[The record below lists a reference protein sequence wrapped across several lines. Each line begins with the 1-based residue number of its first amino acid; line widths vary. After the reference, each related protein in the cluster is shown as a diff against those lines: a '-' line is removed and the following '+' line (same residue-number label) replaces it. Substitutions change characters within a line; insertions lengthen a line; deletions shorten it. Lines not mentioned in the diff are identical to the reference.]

1 MKKIVFLVIGLATIF
16 GLTCNSSSVKQ
27 AVVSQK
33 DSPKKMQDFVINISK
48 YTRKFDTN
56 FIIIPQNGEELAYTN
71 GDISKKPNE
80 NYLKAIDG
88 FGIEE
93 LFYNETFKPN
103 EYRIGILQK
112 LKDQKTIL
120 VSEFVNDSSF
130 VKDAQNKNENE
141 GFISFIRTKEN
152 YHYSIIPEKIHHENN
167 NDISSLKEVK
177 NFLYLINNSNFYS
190 KSKFLEAISNTN
202 YDLIFI
208 DLYHNGVLFKK
219 EEIEKLKQK
228 KNGGKR
234 LVVCYMNIGAAEKYR
249 NYWKRDW
256 TLGNPSWL
264 KKKYDGYDNEFWV
277 EYWNKD
283 WQKIIYGNDDSYAKK
298 IIDAGFNGIYLDNIE
313 AYYFL
318 YNE

>member
-1 MKKIVFLVIGLATIF
+1 MKKVIFLVIGLATI
-16 GLTCNSSSVKQ
+16 LVITCNSSTATQ
-27 AVVSQK
+27 VVSNQK
-33 DSPKKMQDFVINISK
+33 DTSKKMQDFVINISK
-48 YTRKFDTN
+48 YARKFDAD
-56 FIIIPQNGEELAYTN
+56 FIIIPQNGEELAFIGAN
-71 GDISKKPNE
+71 PDKKLNTTFL
-80 NYLKAIDG
+80 NAING

-103 EYRIGILQK
+103 EYRIGLLQK
-112 LKDQKTIL
+112 IKDQKTIL
-120 VSEFVNDSSF
+120 VSEYVNDTTI
-130 VKDAQNKNENE
+130 VNDAHNKNSNE
-141 GFISFIRTKEN
+141 GFISFIRTKDN
-152 YHYSIIPEKIHHENN
+152 YHYSIIPKKINNENSEN
-167 NDISSLKEVK
+167 ITSLKDVK

-190 KSKFLEAISNTN
+190 KSGFLEAISNTN

-219 EEIEKLKQK
+219 EEIERLKQK

-264 KKKYDGYDNEFWV
+264 KKKYDGYDQEVWV
-277 EYWNKD
+277 EFWNKD
-283 WQKIIYGNDDSYAKK
+283 WQKIVYGNDQSYLAK
-298 IIDAGFNGIYLDNIE
+298 ILEAGYDGAYLDNVE

-318 YNE
+318 YND

>member
-16 GLTCNSSSVKQ
+16 GLTCNSSSIKQ

-93 LFYNETFKPN
+93 LFYNETLKPN

-112 LKDQKTIL
+112 LKDQKSIL

-130 VKDAQNKNENE
+130 VKDAQNKNEKE

-152 YHYSIIPEKIHHENN
+152 YHYSIIPEKIHHENS

-219 EEIEKLKQK
+219 EDIEKLKQK

-249 NYWKRDW
+249 SYWKRDW

-277 EYWNKD
+277 EYWDKD
-283 WQKIIYGNDDSYAKK
+283 WQEIIYGNDNSYAKK
-298 IIDAGFNGIYLDNIE
+298 IIDAGFNGVYLDNIE

>member
-1 MKKIVFLVIGLATIF
+1 MKKIIFLIVGATAIF
-16 GLTCNSSSVKQ
+16 GLTCNSSSVTQ
-27 AVVSQK
+27 AIVNQK
-33 DSPKKMQDFVINISK
+33 NASKKMQDFVINISK
-48 YTRKFDTN
+48 YTRNFDDN

-71 GDISKKPNE
+71 ADISKPLNE

-93 LFYNETFKPN
+93 LFYNETYKPN
-103 EYRIGILQK
+103 NYRIGILKK
-112 LKDQKTIL
+112 LKDQKAIF
-120 VSEFVNDSSF
+120 VSEFVNDSSL
-130 VKDAQNKNENE
+130 VNEAQKNNNQE
-141 GFISFIRTKEN
+141 GFVSFIRTKDN
-152 YHYSIIPEKIHHENN
+152 YHYAVIPEKIQGENS
-167 NDISSLKEVK
+167 NDITTLKEVK
-177 NFLYLINNSNFYS
+177 NFLYLINNSNYYS
-190 KSKFLEAISNTN
+190 KSKFLEAIANTN
-202 YDLIFI
+202 YDLVFI

-249 NYWKRDW
+249 TYFKRDW
-256 TLGNPSWL
+256 SLGNPSWL
-264 KKKYDGYDNEFWV
+264 KKNYEGYENEFWV

-298 IIDAGFNGIYLDNIE
+298 IVDAGFDGMYLDNIE

-318 YNE
+318 YND